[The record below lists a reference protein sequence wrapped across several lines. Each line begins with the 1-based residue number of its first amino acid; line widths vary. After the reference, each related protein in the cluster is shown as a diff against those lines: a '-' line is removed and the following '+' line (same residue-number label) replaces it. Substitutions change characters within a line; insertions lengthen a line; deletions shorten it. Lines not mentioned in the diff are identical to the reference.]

1 LGETTF
7 GGLVD
12 GPVYRTIYNGLKG
25 IVLFEP
31 DPYASFQNGI
41 AVYHDD
47 MGDYS
52 TNEPTMDGT
61 ASLSYCLSSLEKEGL
76 RQVKK

>member
-1 LGETTF
+1 MVKPL
-7 GGLVD
+7 
-12 GPVYRTIYNGLKG
+12 NS
-25 IVLFEP
+25 
-31 DPYASFQNGI
+31 AFQNGI

-61 ASLSYCLSSLEKEGL
+61 ASLSYLLSPLKSENKPVPEVLDNQGALVRNNQAEKKVYLIFFGS
-76 RQVKK
+76 